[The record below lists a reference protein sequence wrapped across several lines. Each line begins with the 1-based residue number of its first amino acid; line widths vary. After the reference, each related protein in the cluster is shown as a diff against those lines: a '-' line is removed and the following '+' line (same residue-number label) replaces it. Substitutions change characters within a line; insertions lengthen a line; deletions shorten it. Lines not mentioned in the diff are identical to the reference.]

1 MILDCEEQVDMKY
14 GLKEWFEKQGETVL
28 RRIGIKEGQTVL
40 DFGCGSGNYTIPI
53 AKIVGDEGTVYALDK
68 NRDSLNEL
76 MQRARAEGLT
86 NIKRIDTSGEMK
98 IYLDDESVDAVLL
111 YDIFWY
117 FTLWDPRLPQLFS
130 EVYRVSRPNALVS
143 VYPKHIDL
151 EQLRGRLED
160 AGFRLKGRLCDTF
173 IHEERFGRDFVLN
186 FSKETGTN
194 V

>member
-1 MILDCEEQVDMKY
+1 MRDC
-14 GLKEWFEKQGETVL
+14 LKDWFEKQGEDVL

-53 AKIVGDEGTVYALDK
+53 AKIVGNKGTVYALDK
-68 NRDSLNEL
+68 NRYPLNEL

-98 IYLDDESVDAVLL
+98 IILDDESVDAVLL

-117 FTLWDPRLPQLFS
+117 FTLWDPRLLELLS

-143 VYPKHIDL
+143 VYPKHIDS
-151 EQLRGRLED
+151 EQLQERLENV
-160 AGFRLKGRLCDTF
+160 GFRFKERLYDTF
-173 IHEERFGRDFVLN
+173 IHEGHLGRDFILN
-186 FSKETGTN
+186 FSKESG
-194 V
+194 VKV

>member
-1 MILDCEEQVDMKY
+1 MKY

-40 DFGCGSGNYTIPI
+40 DFGCGSGDYTIPI

-98 IYLDDESVDAVLL
+98 IYLADESVDAVLL

-117 FTLWDPRLPQLFS
+117 FTLWDPRLLELLS

-143 VYPKHIDL
+143 VYPKHIDS
-151 EQLRGRLED
+151 EQLQERLEN
-160 AGFRLKGRLCDTF
+160 AGFRLKERLYDTF
-173 IHEERFGRDFVLN
+173 IHEERIGRDFVLN
-186 FSKETGTN
+186 FSKETARKA
-194 V
+194 